1 MFGDFLKRMIIKV
14 ERARLSATPPWAGYL
29 FREMQKRA
37 TEETVNFIYENM
49 PRAIFFEDQFKLLR
63 FSLQKCQPG
72 LVAEFG
78 VDAGSTI
85 NFIADVVK
93 REVHGFDSFE
103 GLPEDWVG
111 YADFSERFRRQG
123 KPPKVRQNVRLHVGL
138 FEKTLPGFLQ
148 AYAEDFAFIHVDC
161 DLYSSTK
168 TIFEHCSS
176 RIKPGTIIVF
186 DEFFNYPNWR
196 QHEYRA
202 FMEYA
207 ESNCLEWE
215 YIGYSGNQ
223 VGLKIT
229 GHVDR
234 QNPIWV
240 KERSNQ
246 LAT

>member
-14 ERARLSATPPWAGYL
+14 ERARLSATPPWSGYL

-63 FSLQKCQPG
+63 FSLQKCQSG

-78 VDAGSTI
+78 VDTGSTI
-85 NFIADVVK
+85 NFIADIVK

-103 GLPEDWVG
+103 GLPEDWIG

-123 KPPKVRQNVRLHVGL
+123 KPPKVRHNVNLHKGL
-138 FEKTLPGFLQ
+138 FEKTLPEFLQ
-148 AYAEDFAFIHVDC
+148 TYAEDFAFIHVDC

-168 TIFEHCSS
+168 TIFEYCSS
-176 RIKPGTIIVF
+176 RLKPGTVIVF

-207 ESNCLEWE
+207 EANCLDWE

-223 VGLKIT
+223 VALKIA
-229 GHVDR
+229 GRVDR
-234 QNPIWV
+234 KKSNWV
-240 KERSNQ
+240 KESSNQ